1 MTGRKT
7 TIALF
12 LFLLFGAYAQSSS
25 AAIKIYDLKVS
36 GCWG

>member
-1 MTGRKT
+1 MTVRKT

-12 LFLLFGAYAQSSS
+12 LFLLLGAYAQSSS
-25 AAIKIYDLKVS
+25 AAVRTYDLKVS